1 MFFDTSSSLVKL
13 KAIVQVNLRVHQMDI
28 HAKYALPNISHV
40 HGKYFELTMLYALS
54 CQLLCTTVN
63 CILAENVRRCTNIYK
78 INKPQEVSKQKIFM
92 KLIQI
97 QTL

>member
-1 MFFDTSSSLVKL
+1 MRT
-13 KAIVQVNLRVHQMDI
+13 
-28 HAKYALPNISHV
+28 YALPNISHV

-54 CQLLCTTVN
+54 CQLLCITVN
-63 CILAENVRRCTNIYK
+63 CIPAENIRRCTHIYK

-92 KLIQI
+92 KLIHM